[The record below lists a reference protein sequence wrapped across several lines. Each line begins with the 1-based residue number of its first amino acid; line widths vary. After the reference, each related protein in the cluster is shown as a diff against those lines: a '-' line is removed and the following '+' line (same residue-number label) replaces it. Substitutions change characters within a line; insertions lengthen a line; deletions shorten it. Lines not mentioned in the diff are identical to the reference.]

1 MTVGIALLSRRAALR
16 TAIAALLLPL
26 GGALAAAEVP
36 KVVVSIKPLHAL
48 VAAVMDGVGA
58 PVLLIKG
65 GADPHTSA
73 LKPSEAR
80 ELDSAK
86 IVVWAGPGVET
97 FLAKPVKALAGK
109 ARVVQLDAEKSLT
122 RLKPREGGVWEPHVE
137 GDDHDHAHGDKHTHG
152 HKDHAVSHGEIDGHL
167 WLDPN
172 NAVAIVRVAVRELSA
187 MDRDNAAKYAA
198 NGAAAEAGLKALDA
212 ELRRVLA
219 PVKARRFIVSHD
231 SLQYFER
238 RYGLAAAGS
247 IAISPDKPPSA
258 KRLYDLRSRI
268 LKERIV
274 CVFGE
279 PQHSDRLVRTVVDG
293 TKARTGVID
302 TDGGVAVPEGKD
314 AYATMMRNLAA
325 ALTGCLGAK

>member
-1 MTVGIALLSRRAALR
+1 MPARLFALSRRAAIR
-16 TAIAALLLPL
+16 
-26 GGALAAAEVP
+26 GALAAAVAVPLGASLARAEVP
-36 KVVVSIKPLHAL
+36 KVVVSVKPLHAL
-48 VAAVMDGVGA
+48 VAAVMEGIGT
-58 PVLLIKG
+58 PVLLVKG
-65 GADPHTSA
+65 GADPHTYA

-80 ELDSAK
+80 DLDGAHL
-86 IVVWAGPGVET
+86 IIWAGPGVET
-97 FLAKPVKALAGK
+97 FLAKPMKALAGK
-109 ARVVQLDAEKSLT
+109 ARVVQLDREKSLLLLNT
-122 RLKPREGGVWEPHVE
+122 REGGAWEPHAGE
-137 GDDHDHAHGDKHTHG
+137 SDHDHDHKHGDK
-152 HKDHAVSHGEIDGHL
+152 DHAHGEIDGHL

-172 NAVAIVRVAVRELSA
+172 NAAAIVRVAVRELSA
-187 MDRDNAAKYAA
+187 MDKGNAAKYAA

-212 ELRRVLA
+212 ELRGVLA

-258 KRLYDLRSRI
+258 RRLYDLRSRI
-268 LKERIV
+268 LKDRIV

-279 PQHSDRLVRTVVDG
+279 AQHSDKLVRAVVEG

-314 AYATMMRNLAA
+314 AYALMMRNLAA
-325 ALTGCLGAK
+325 ALAGCLVAR